1 MALRASRSTTNVQK
15 LRGIMSLIIIELLRN
30 FESMFIASAIV
41 AMHRPSINFG
51 PYREEIT
58 ERWNLGDSQEDIR
71 TWLQNEGLK
80 HGYKHSFI
88 RSIM

>member
-1 MALRASRSTTNVQK
+1 MNVQK
-15 LRGIMSLIIIELLRN
+15 LRGIMSLIIIESLRN

-41 AMHRPSINFG
+41 AMPRPSINFE

-58 ERWNLGDSQEDIR
+58 ERWNRGDSQEDIR

-80 HGYKHSFI
+80 HGYNRLFVQ
-88 RSIM
+88 